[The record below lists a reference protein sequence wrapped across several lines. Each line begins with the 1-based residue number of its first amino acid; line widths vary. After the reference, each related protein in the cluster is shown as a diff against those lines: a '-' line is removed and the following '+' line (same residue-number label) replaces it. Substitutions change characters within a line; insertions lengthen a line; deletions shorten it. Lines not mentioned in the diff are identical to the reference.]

1 MGMPGKRSRKE
12 TFYVALL
19 EGAVTSLIWTVEAVI
34 FLRAARKNGLRR
46 AVAQTRE
53 RTGRG
58 TVG

>member
-12 TFYVALL
+12 TFCVTLL
-19 EGAVTSLIWTVEAVI
+19 EGAVTVLIYAVEAVI
-34 FLRAARKNGLRR
+34 FVRAARQNGLKR
-46 AVAQTRE
+46 AIAQTRE